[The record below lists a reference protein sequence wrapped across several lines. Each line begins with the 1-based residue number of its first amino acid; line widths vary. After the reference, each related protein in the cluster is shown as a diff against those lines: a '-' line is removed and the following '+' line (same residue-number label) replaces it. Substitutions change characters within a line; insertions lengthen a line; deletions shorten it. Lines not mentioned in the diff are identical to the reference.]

1 MKNNEQ
7 KILCQNK
14 KAYHEYFIEDT
25 YECGLVLTGTEIK
38 ALRLGL
44 ANINDAYAD
53 IKNREVYIINM
64 HISPYDKGT
73 LFNHNPKRDRKLLL
87 HKKEINK
94 LLGYQTREGY
104 TLIPLKVYLDQQLA
118 KVEIGVAK
126 GKKLYDKREDLKE
139 EAIKRDMS
147 RSFKENNRYDE

>member
-7 KILCQNK
+7 KIICQNK
-14 KAYHEYFIEDT
+14 KAHHEYFIEDT

-38 ALRLGL
+38 SLRLGL

-73 LFNHNPKRDRKLLL
+73 LFNHNPKRERKLLL

-104 TLIPLKVYLDQQLA
+104 TLIPLKVYLDKQLA

-147 RSFKENNRYDE
+147 RNFKENNRYDE